1 LPFNYIVANSQP
13 AIPSRAIKNEPIESS
28 EVLFPGRALPASPSV
43 VKNLPDTR
51 GVSPKGFINP
61 FVRYS
66 PSTSRHASEE
76 RGRSSQ
82 SPAVHIKPDPA
93 TRVSPFPTRTSL
105 FTPEIK
111 SEPDLRSSPL
121 YGLSNSQ
128 PPHHGQGDLHI
139 RTPNMPQAS
148 PSLSQSMS
156 MGPPSIRQPSREA
169 SVKSEVLDIIKNE
182 FNDSAMPNT
191 PHVQLQ
197 TMFKDV
203 SVEIMEEGIKK
214 GLSLLDKL
222 DGSLDDAQGADA
234 IAFKT
239 QIANIRKQ
247 AAHRKTV
254 IGVVGNTGAGKSS
267 AINALLDEE
276 RLGK

>member
-1 LPFNYIVANSQP
+1 
-13 AIPSRAIKNEPIESS
+13 
-28 EVLFPGRALPASPSV
+28 
-43 VKNLPDTR
+43 
-51 GVSPKGFINP
+51 
-61 FVRYS
+61 
-66 PSTSRHASEE
+66 
-76 RGRSSQ
+76 
-82 SPAVHIKPDPA
+82 
-93 TRVSPFPTRTSL
+93 
-105 FTPEIK
+105 
-111 SEPDLRSSPL
+111 
-121 YGLSNSQ
+121 
-128 PPHHGQGDLHI
+128 
-139 RTPNMPQAS
+139 
-148 PSLSQSMS
+148 

-239 QIANIRKQ
+239 QIANICKQ

-267 AINALLDEE
+267 VINALLDEE